1 MHLLLRKASF
11 CRHRTLYP
19 LASRIWKRLGFWAT
33 QTIKN
38 TFDLKNPH
46 IMTTTDWSVVFI
58 ISMASYWV
66 FAGQGFGVKTLLQ
79 SLVTELLLLTFF
91 QLFQLKTNDSIMIM
105 TFWETSALRLLSSLS
120 LRHNL
125 VFSAFPPNRTF
136 LFPA

>member
-1 MHLLLRKASF
+1 
-11 CRHRTLYP
+11 
-19 LASRIWKRLGFWAT
+19 
-33 QTIKN
+33 
-38 TFDLKNPH
+38 
-46 IMTTTDWSVVFI
+46 MTTTDWSVVFI